1 MPLSKSEYAKRRFG
15 QVMLI
20 IERMPLRALYAGKIQ
35 TQRVSVLDQAAKLAS
50 LCAGVDRPLLTIER
64 RTSSPRP
71 RTDSRNML
79 SVRGHCSDSWAFSD
93 PTQTSFR
100 AGVVSTCSPS
110 TIQLFTRN
118 TWWLRGQTLASMPTA
133 TQTVQ
138 PPHIRRC
145 LRRAKPRQKTIELL
159 GSSPSRA
166 QKASNE
172 RPWNMG

>member
-1 MPLSKSEYAKRRFG
+1 
-15 QVMLI
+15 MLI

-118 TWWLRGQTLASMPTA
+118 TWAAWANSRFNAYRHSDSTTTTHQALLAACETA
-133 TQTVQ
+133 AEDD
-138 PPHIRRC
+138 
-145 LRRAKPRQKTIELL
+145 RATRFVPITGPESLK
-159 GSSPSRA
+159 
-166 QKASNE
+166 
-172 RPWNMG
+172 